1 MAIQVWRGAARR
13 TCIALHLP
21 SAWRS
26 RRANT
31 ACSFFPPS
39 GNCASSWGY
48 GHVRYRWHIFL
59 EDFTEILLSLIS
71 NESGHM
77 MISNWSF
84 FLDLYLSGVGPG
96 HSFLTE
102 GLSVLSAA
110 LPIWA
115 QWAMYPVE
123 SGLGR
128 QSYTFF
134 ERFFSPTSNI

>member
-1 MAIQVWRGAARR
+1 MPRGAL
-13 TCIALHLP
+13 ALHPP

-84 FLDLYLSGVGPG
+84 FLDLYLSRVGPVIV
-96 HSFLTE
+96 FLHKVF
-102 GLSVLSAA
+102 LSLVLRYLFGPNGPCIQLSPVWDANPIHFSKDFFPP
-110 LPIWA
+110 LPI
-115 QWAMYPVE
+115 
-123 SGLGR
+123 
-128 QSYTFF
+128 F
-134 ERFFSPTSNI
+134 EIHANNLNP